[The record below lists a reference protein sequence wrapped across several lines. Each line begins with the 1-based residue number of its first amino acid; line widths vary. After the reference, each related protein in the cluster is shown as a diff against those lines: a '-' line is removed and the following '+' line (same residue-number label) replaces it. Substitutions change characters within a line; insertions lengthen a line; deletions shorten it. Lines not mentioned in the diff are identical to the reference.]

1 MIIVNRL
8 LLHSVNVLKFYIMKL
23 NKLLIIFHREKLKK
37 KVSMQTIVQH
47 NKKQTIEKSL
57 NSVDG
62 EFLKAMSIEVEEGS
76 PDMARMSELNE
87 STILANLNTRYK
99 KNEIY
104 VSCVK
109 FNLLL
114 MLLKK
119 T

>member
-23 NKLLIIFHREKLKK
+23 NKLLIIFHREK